1 MKHRIHALLLCTALL
16 LSLASCGKSAAKDAA
31 NDETPPAAAG
41 VSGGWTVVPAQAGPL
56 PEDAQAAFE
65 KAIAAQDDADY
76 TPVAL
81 LSTQLV
87 AGTNYCIF
95 CQVTPKGDQAAP
107 FWALVYIYA
116 DLQGNAELT
125 NVYDLDIPRHWAPAE

>member
-1 MKHRIHALLLCTALL
+1 MKQRILTLLLAVLL
-16 LSLASCGKSAAKDAA
+16 LLILGACGKAEQEPDFP
-31 NDETPPAAAG
+31 EGG
-41 VSGGWTVVPAQAGPL
+41 VSGGWAVVPAQAAPL
-56 PEDAQAAFE
+56 PEDAQTAFD
-65 KAIAAQDDADY
+65 KAVAAQEDAAY

-87 AGTNYCIF
+87 AGTNYCVF
-95 CQVTPKGDQAAP
+95 CQVTPKEADAAP

-125 NVYDLDIPRHWAPAE
+125 NVYDLDIPRHWAPAP

>member
-1 MKHRIHALLLCTALL
+1 MKYRIETLLLCAALL
-16 LSLASCGKSAAKDAA
+16 LSLVSCGKSGAKEDANEEA
-31 NDETPPAAAG
+31 PPAAAG
-41 VSGGWTVVPAQAGPL
+41 MSGGWEVVPAQAGPL
-56 PEDAQAAFE
+56 PEDAQAAFD
-65 KAIAAQDDADY
+65 KASAAQDAADY

-95 CQVTPKGDQAAP
+95 CQVTPKEADAAP

-116 DLQGNAELT
+116 DLQGNAEIT

>member
-1 MKHRIHALLLCTALL
+1 MKYRIETLLLCAALL
-16 LSLASCGKSAAKDAA
+16 LSLVSCGKSGAKEEA
-31 NDETPPAAAG
+31 NDDTASAAA
-41 VSGGWTVVPAQAGPL
+41 VSGGWEVVPAQAEAL
-56 PEDAQAAFE
+56 PEDAQAAFD
-65 KAIAAQDDADY
+65 KASAAQDAADY

-95 CQVTPKGDQAAP
+95 CQVTPKEADAAP

-116 DLQGNAELT
+116 DLQGNAEIT

>member
-1 MKHRIHALLLCTALL
+1 MKQRILTLLLAVLL
-16 LSLASCGKSAAKDAA
+16 LLVLGACGKAEQES
-31 NDETPPAAAG
+31 EVPEAG
-41 VSGGWTVVPAQAGPL
+41 VSGGWTVVPAQAAPL
-56 PEDAQAAFE
+56 PEDAQTAFD
-65 KAIAAQDDADY
+65 KAVAAQDDGAY

-87 AGTNYCIF
+87 AGTNYCVF
-95 CQVTPKGDQAAP
+95 CQVTPKEADAAP

-125 NVYDLDIPRHWAPAE
+125 NVYDLDIPRHWAPAP